1 MCTHS
6 ICQDDFQATFPA
18 SLPAY
23 FTGLCWSCWLVHTLG
38 THTHVRSEYLGSTLP
53 AVVSAAIMQWWCWC
67 EQAVPSI
74 LCTVY
79 SRVRHKCDA
88 DLDLA
93 FLQATAVIERIRRA
107 ISETS
112 DAVNTRLQP
121 ISSAFGKAF
130 KVDDWAVELFAEEV
144 VRGGPAFAVSLILSA
159 MEPGFRAAAELGA
172 WQLISPVNVTG
183 KVLVVA
189 NLYEVQDKVRPCC
202 LLAWHAQLVQDWPS

>member
-1 MCTHS
+1 M
-6 ICQDDFQATFPA
+6 
-18 SLPAY
+18 
-23 FTGLCWSCWLVHTLG
+23 
-38 THTHVRSEYLGSTLP
+38 
-53 AVVSAAIMQWWCWC
+53 
-67 EQAVPSI
+67 
-74 LCTVY
+74 
-79 SRVRHKCDA
+79 
-88 DLDLA
+88 
-93 FLQATAVIERIRRA
+93 QATAVIERIRRA

-172 WQLISPVNVTG
+172 WQLISPQNVKG

-189 NLYEVQDKVRPCC
+189 NLHEVQDKVNAA
-202 LLAWHAQLVQDWPS
+202 LTLHAVTDIWP

>member
-1 MCTHS
+1 MMSCVLVS
-6 ICQDDFQATFPA
+6 
-18 SLPAY
+18 
-23 FTGLCWSCWLVHTLG
+23 GLTLCG
-38 THTHVRSEYLGSTLP
+38 IP
-53 AVVSAAIMQWWCWC
+53 
-67 EQAVPSI
+67 
-74 LCTVY
+74 
-79 SRVRHKCDA
+79 
-88 DLDLA
+88 
-93 FLQATAVIERIRRA
+93 LQATAVIERIRRA

-130 KVDDWAVELFAEEV
+130 KVEDWAVELFAEEV

-189 NLYEVQDKVRPCC
+189 NLHEVQDKVSC
-202 LLAWHAQLVQDWPS
+202 LLPYPQALAAMCKLT